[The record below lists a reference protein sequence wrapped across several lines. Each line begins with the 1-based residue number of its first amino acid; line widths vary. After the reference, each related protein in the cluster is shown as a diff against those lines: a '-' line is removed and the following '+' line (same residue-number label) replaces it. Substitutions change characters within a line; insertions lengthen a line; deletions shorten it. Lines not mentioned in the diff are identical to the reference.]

1 MRRVA
6 LVLLAAIFVV
16 PGSAEAARTGRLLV
30 TMKPPAPGVAV
41 VASAT
46 AVAASAGALPAG
58 HTVPQVRLVTVR
70 PKPGQSLRAL
80 ARRLRRDPRVQSVQA
95 EHRAATRLIPN
106 DPAFTV
112 LDPVATTGEPLE
124 WWAIRSHFPEAW
136 DRATGASVDVAVI
149 DQGVDGTHPDLAG
162 KIHAVNDLDPTSG
175 HGGPTVDESGHGTHV
190 ASLACGQ
197 PNNGQGI
204 AGAGYACGLIV
215 EKSDLTDS
223 SVIAAIV
230 DATKRGAG
238 VISMSIGTD
247 DRRHAPRAMVDA
259 VDYAYQHGVVL
270 VAAASDHP
278 VVEQGDPAN
287 ILQPRRTG
295 SDITAGK
302 GLTVTA
308 ADFLGGRAAFAGR
321 GSEISIAAYGAFGR
335 NGAPGRDGILAAF
348 PPVAQRPQIEVGR
361 LSRPCMCVS
370 SLLPG
375 PGRYAFLEGTSMAT
389 PIVAGAAALVR
400 DANPDLGP
408 DDVIAVLKQSA
419 QREPGTGWNADVGWG
434 VVDARAAV
442 DLAMTLDRRAPVSS
456 VTTPAVSRGTSIQLH
471 LQSTDSAAPGVPV
484 AGVKEVR
491 VYQVAGHGA
500 AHEVATVSSPE
511 AVLRLPVRAGHRY
524 TFYTRAVD
532 KAGNVESRPREPDAH
547 TRIARDL
554 GAGVGAAP

>member
-1 MRRVA
+1 MRWVA

-16 PGSAEAARTGRLLV
+16 PGSAQAARTGRLLV
-30 TMKPPAPGVAV
+30 TMQPPAPGVAV
-41 VASAT
+41 TASAT
-46 AVAASAGALPAG
+46 AVTASAGALPAG
-58 HTVPQVRLVTVR
+58 HAVPQVRLVTVR
-70 PKPGQSLRAL
+70 PRPGQSLRTL
-80 ARRLRRDPRVQSVQA
+80 ARHLRADPRVRRVEV
-95 EHRAATRLIPN
+95 EHRASTRLIPN

-112 LDPVATTGEPLE
+112 PDPVATTGEPLE

-136 DRATGASVDVAVI
+136 DRTTGAGVAVAII

-162 KIHAVNDLDPTSG
+162 KIRAVNDLDATPG
-175 HGGPTVDESGHGTHV
+175 HGGPLVDESGHGTHV

-197 PNNGQGI
+197 PNNAQGI
-204 AGAGYACGLIV
+204 AGAGYGCGLIV

-247 DRRHAPRAMVDA
+247 DRQHPPQAMVDA
-259 VDYAYQHGVVL
+259 VDYAYAHDVVL

-278 VVEQGDPAN
+278 VQEQGDPAN
-287 ILQPRRTG
+287 ILQPRGSG
-295 SDITAGK
+295 SDLAAGK

-308 ADFLGGRAAFAGR
+308 ADFLGGRASFAGL
-321 GSEISIAAYGAFGR
+321 GSEISLAAYGAFGR

-348 PPVAQRPQIEVGR
+348 PPLAQQPQIEVGR
-361 LSRPCMCVS
+361 LTRPCMCVS
-370 SLLPG
+370 SLLAG

-400 DANPDLGP
+400 DANPDL
-408 DDVIAVLKQSA
+408 DAADVIRVLKQSA
-419 QREPGTGWNADVGWG
+419 QREPGTAWSPEIGWG

-442 DLAMTLDRRAPVSS
+442 DLAMTLDRRAPTSS
-456 VTTPAVSRGTSIQLH
+456 IIAPAVTAGRTVRLR
-471 LQSTDSAAPGVPV
+471 LQSTDTAAPGVPV

-491 VYQVAGHGA
+491 VYQIAGHGRA
-500 AHEVATVSSPE
+500 REVATVATPA
-511 AVLRLPVRAGHRY
+511 AVVRLPVRAGHRY

-532 KAGNVESRPREPDAH
+532 KAGNVERRPRQPDAQ
-547 TRIARDL
+547 TRIARDD
-554 GAGVGAAP
+554 AT